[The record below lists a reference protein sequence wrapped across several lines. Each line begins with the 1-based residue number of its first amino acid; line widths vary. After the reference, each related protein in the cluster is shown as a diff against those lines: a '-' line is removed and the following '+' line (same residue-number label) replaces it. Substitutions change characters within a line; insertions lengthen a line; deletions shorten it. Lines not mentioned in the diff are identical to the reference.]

1 MSATCPIDLR
11 NEVRNVYSR
20 AAAAPGK
27 SHPFPVG
34 RAFAR
39 NAGYPEALL
48 ATLPPQCFEAFCG
61 ASNVSV
67 RAEIPAGATVLDL
80 GCGSGLDSLIAAQKT
95 GPSGKVI
102 GVDFSDEMLT
112 RARSAA
118 AAAQLHNVEFQS
130 ASAEGLPLAAGSVDV
145 ALVNGIFNL
154 NPARQQIFA
163 ELSRVL
169 ATGGTV
175 FASEIVLREPWPLA
189 GIIRTIAR
197 LPSSSGNW
205 FA

>member
-11 NEVRNVYSR
+11 SEVRNAYSR
-20 AAAAPGK
+20 AAADPGE

-34 RAFAR
+34 RDFAR
-39 NAGYPEALL
+39 NAGYPEELL
-48 ATLPPQCFEAFCG
+48 TTLPAQCYEAFCG

-67 RAEIPAGATVLDL
+67 RAEIPAGATVLDI
-80 GCGSGLDSLIAAQKT
+80 GCGSGLDSLTAARKT

-102 GVDFSDEMLT
+102 GVDFSEEMLT

-118 AAAQLHNVEFQS
+118 NAAQLDNVEFQA
-130 ASAEGLPLAAGSVDV
+130 ASAEGLPLDDGTVDV
-145 ALVNGIFNL
+145 AMVNGIFNL
-154 NPARQQIFA
+154 NPARQQIFE
-163 ELSRVL
+163 ELARVV
-169 ATGGTV
+169 ADGGTV

-189 GIIRTIAR
+189 GIIRA
-197 LPSSSGNW
+197 LAHLQSSPDNW